1 MKWKGKHCSTSSMLV
16 MLVTVMWMTG
26 ASFATDQTTVFSLRV
41 WSSFSSRAGAGV
53 YFSFFKWT
61 FRGLRLLNNHMFN
74 ACFYCKMPRHLR
86 EQLLLKTTA
95 VEHATIRVHWKC
107 VFGPTEDCVWTHKHN
122 FHSPLALLAQFSSL
136 WLCPFSLNEMGFH
149 FARLYCTSTE
159 HSNISSHAWKYTAL
173 PKVTTLTIS
182 HNSIPKDYV

>member
-1 MKWKGKHCSTSSMLV
+1 MASTEEKNEMERKTRQHCSTSSMLV

-53 YFSFFKWT
+53 CFSFFKWT
-61 FRGLRLLNNHMFN
+61 FRGLRLLNNQMFN
-74 ACFYCKMPRHLR
+74 ACFYCKIPRHLR

-107 VFGPTEDCVWTHKHN
+107 VFGPNKDCVWTHKHN
-122 FHSPLALLAQFSSL
+122 LQSPLALLAQFSSL
-136 WLCPFSLNEMGFH
+136 FP
-149 FARLYCTSTE
+149 
-159 HSNISSHAWKYTAL
+159 
-173 PKVTTLTIS
+173 
-182 HNSIPKDYV
+182 